1 MIKKAVSLAAAIAAL
16 AAAAAVCVFA
26 AAFALYALL
35 RTTMVAAGAAAVVAL
50 VFAAIAGLVGVIMLR
65 KGNPPADHHR
75 QDQSLTT
82 RLFDLAREKPL
93 IAAAAAAAA
102 GFVVLRNPSLMTAA
116 FTAAMAGRASKAER
130 RVSRR

>member
-35 RTTMVAAGAAAVVAL
+35 RATMTAAGAAAVVAL
-50 VFAAIAGLVGVIMLR
+50 VFAAIAALVGVIMLR
-65 KGNPPADHHR
+65 KGGPSHARHEE
-75 QDQSLTT
+75 QSLTA
-82 RLFDLAREKPL
+82 RLFDLAREKPM

-102 GFVVLRNPSLMTAA
+102 GFVLLRNPNLATAA
-116 FTAAMAGRASKAER
+116 FSAAMAGRAKQAER
-130 RVSRR
+130 RIRRR

>member
-35 RTTMVAAGAAAVVAL
+35 RYTMTAAGAAAVVAL
-50 VFAAIAGLVGVIMLR
+50 VFAAIAALVGVIMLR
-65 KGNPPADHHR
+65 KGNPPLDRRH

-82 RLFDLAREKPL
+82 RLFDLARDKPV
-93 IAAAAAAAA
+93 IAAAAAAVA
-102 GFVVLRNPSLMTAA
+102 GFVLLRNPNLATAA
-116 FTAAMAGRASKAER
+116 FTAAMAGRAKQAER
-130 RVSRR
+130 RTRRR

>member
-1 MIKKAVSLAAAIAAL
+1 LIKKAVSLAAAIAAL

-35 RTTMVAAGAAAVVAL
+35 RITMTAAAAAAVVAL
-50 VFAAIAGLVGVIMLR
+50 VFAAIAALIGVIMLR
-65 KGNPPADHHR
+65 KGNPPAERH
-75 QDQSLTT
+75 QDQSISV
-82 RLFDLAREKPL
+82 RLFDLARERPL

-116 FTAAMAGRASKAER
+116 FTAAMAGRARQAER
-130 RVSRR
+130 RVRRH